1 MGSGKSG
8 QAGLH
13 VRSVVVM
20 DKGQGHDHVQT
31 RHHCTVVECV
41 LETKQM
47 HNHVK

>member
-13 VRSVVVM
+13 VLSVVVM

-31 RHHCTVVECV
+31 RHHCTVVERV